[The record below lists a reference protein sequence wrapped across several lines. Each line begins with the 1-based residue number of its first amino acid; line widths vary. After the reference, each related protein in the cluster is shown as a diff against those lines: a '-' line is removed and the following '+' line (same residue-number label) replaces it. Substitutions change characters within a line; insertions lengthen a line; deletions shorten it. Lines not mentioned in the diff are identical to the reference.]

1 MSRSLA
7 AGDTA
12 TAGKGVAGGVYL
24 DSNATTR
31 PLEAVVEYVADG
43 MRQTYANPSSA
54 HWLGSMAR
62 SCLEQA
68 RDDVCRLVSGVLP
81 EGAIFTSGGTEGNNT
96 ILTPRGEGALQSLLI
111 TSNVEHASVLRPA
124 AEFARRGG
132 RVVFLEVSPEGLV
145 DPAEVGRVA
154 RSASAPIVL
163 SVQWANGET
172 GVVQPV
178 REIAAEARRAPHPV
192 FFHSDVA
199 QAIGR
204 VSIDLDAADIDA
216 ATFSGHK
223 LHGPQGTGALLL
235 REPRDA
241 SAHPLILGGGQER
254 GFRAGTQNVAG
265 LSGLGLAARLRA
277 EAFAD
282 ATAHMQALR
291 DEFEAILA
299 DRIPGIRVNGTGAP
313 RVPNTSNI
321 RFPGV
326 EAMVLVA
333 RLDAQG
339 IACSMGSACSAGK
352 PEPSHVLM
360 AMGMPEQQ
368 AFSSVRFSFS
378 ILNTMDEAGL
388 AARVIADTFRAMVR

>member
-1 MSRSLA
+1 MGQALA
-7 AGDTA
+7 AGQSMI
-12 TAGKGVAGGVYL
+12 AGESTPDGIYL

-31 PLEAVVEYVADG
+31 PLEAVIGCVADA
-43 MRQTYANPSSA
+43 MRQIYANPSSA

-62 SCLEQA
+62 SRLEQA
-68 RDDVCRLVSGVLP
+68 RDDVCQLVGGALP
-81 EGAIFTSGGTEGNNT
+81 EGVIFTSGGTEGNNA
-96 ILTPRGEGALQSLLI
+96 ILTSRGAGASQPLLI
-111 TSNVEHASVLRPA
+111 TSKVEHPSVLRPA

-132 RVVFLEVSPEGLV
+132 RVALLEVSPEGLIN
-145 DPAEVGRVA
+145 PSEVGRVA

-163 SVQWANGET
+163 SVQWAKGET

-178 REIAAEARRAPHPV
+178 REIAEEARCALHPV

-235 REPRDA
+235 REPG
-241 SAHPLILGGGQER
+241 SSSVHPLILGGGQER

-282 ATAHMQALR
+282 ATAHMRALR

-299 DRIPGIRVNGTGAP
+299 DWIPSIRVNGAGAP

-326 EAMVLVA
+326 EAMALLA

-339 IACSMGSACSAGK
+339 IACSVGSACSAGK
-352 PEPSHVLM
+352 PEPSHVLT
-360 AMGMPEQQ
+360 AMGVPEQE

-378 ILNTMDEAGL
+378 ILNTMDEARL
-388 AARVIADTFRAMVR
+388 AARVVADTFRAMVR